1 MHTLINAAF
10 NAVLIGLFLV
20 AFGAAFGRIHPMIDL
35 IGQFVLPALVGAVVI
50 ALLALVTGRYVTA
63 VVAVAALLAN
73 LLIAWPWLQSP
84 TPAAASGPTV
94 KVLLFNVYY
103 YNRRL
108 DEAARIVRELNPDIV
123 VLHEVIPRI
132 RPDLD
137 AMADAFPYRV
147 ESWLER
153 PADALILS
161 RFPLEDL
168 AAELPEPKHRR
179 PLGVA
184 KVAIGDRTLTLFA
197 AHLSLPPLL
206 EGRGSQM
213 AEMREIAETVNG
225 LTGPRL
231 LVGDFNASTW
241 GAVVTHARTFA
252 ALDVLTGPS
261 GTWPTF
267 LPRDLGIPID
277 HMLASQELT
286 FVSRTLVTIPGS
298 DHRAVL
304 AEIKF
309 KN

>member
-1 MHTLINAAF
+1 MQTLISALC
-10 NAVLIGLFLV
+10 NAVLIGLFVV
-20 AFGAAFGRIHPMIDL
+20 AFGAAFGRVHPLIDL
-35 IGQFVLPALVGAVVI
+35 FGQFVLPALVGAVVVM
-50 ALLALVTGRYVTA
+50 LLALLTARYATA
-63 VVAVAALLAN
+63 AVGVAALLAN
-73 LLIAWPWLQSP
+73 LFVAWPFLQSP
-84 TPAAASGPTV
+84 RPAAATGPTV
-94 KVLLFNVYY
+94 KVLLFNIYY
-103 YNRRL
+103 YNKRL
-108 DEAARIVRELNPDIV
+108 AEAANAIRELNPDIV
-123 VLHEVIPRI
+123 VLHEVVPRV
-132 RPDLD
+132 RPELD
-137 AMADAFPYRV
+137 AIADAFPYRV

-161 RFPLEDL
+161 RFPLQDV
-168 AAELPEPKHRR
+168 AAELPAPNHRR

-184 KVAIGDRTLTLFA
+184 KVTVGDRTLTLLP

-231 LVGDFNASTW
+231 LVGDFNAATG
-241 GAVVTHARTFA
+241 GAVSTHARTFA
-252 ALDVLTGPS
+252 ALEVLTGPS

-267 LPRDLGIPID
+267 LPRDMGIPID
-277 HMLASQELT
+277 HMLASQEIT
-286 FVSRTLVTIPGS
+286 FVSRTLITIPGS

>member
-1 MHTLINAAF
+1 MHTLISAF
-10 NAVLIGLFLV
+10 CNAVLIGLFIV
-20 AFGAAFGRIHPMIDL
+20 AFGATFGRLNPLIDL
-35 IGQFVLPALVGAVVI
+35 FGQFVLPALVGAVVI
-50 ALLALVTGRYVTA
+50 ALIALMTARYGTA
-63 VVAVAALLAN
+63 LVAVAALLVN
-73 LLIAWPWLQSP
+73 MLIAWPWIQNP
-84 TPAAASGPTV
+84 TPAEAHGPTV
-94 KVLLFNVYY
+94 KVLLFNIYY

-108 DEAARIVRELNPDIV
+108 DEAAKVVRELNPDIV
-123 VLHEVIPRI
+123 ILHEVIPRV

-137 AMADAFPYRV
+137 AMVDAFPYRV

-168 AAELPEPKHRR
+168 AAELPVPKHRR
-179 PLGVA
+179 PLGAA
-184 KVAIGDRTLTLFA
+184 KVTIGERTLTLFA

-206 EGRGSQM
+206 EGKGSQM
-213 AEMREIAETVNG
+213 GEMHEIAETINTR
-225 LTGPRL
+225 TGPRL

-241 GAVVTHARTFA
+241 GAVITHARTFA
-252 ALDVLTGPS
+252 ALEVLTGPS
-261 GTWPTF
+261 GSWPTF

-277 HMLASQELT
+277 HMLASQEIT
-286 FVSRTLVTIPGS
+286 FVSRKLITIPGS

>member
-1 MHTLINAAF
+1 MQTLISAF
-10 NAVLIGLFLV
+10 CNAVLIGLFVV
-20 AFGAAFGRIHPMIDL
+20 AFGATYGRVHPLIDL
-35 IGQFVLPALVGAVVI
+35 FGQFVLPALVGAVVVM
-50 ALLALVTGRYVTA
+50 LLALLTARYATA
-63 VVAVAALLAN
+63 VVGVAALLAN
-73 LLIAWPWLQSP
+73 LFVAWPFLQSP
-84 TPAAASGPTV
+84 RPAAATGPTV
-94 KVLLFNVYY
+94 KVLLFNIYY
-103 YNRRL
+103 YNKRL
-108 DEAARIVRELNPDIV
+108 AEAANTIRELNPDIV
-123 VLHEVIPRI
+123 VLHEVVPRV
-132 RPDLD
+132 RPELD
-137 AMADAFPYRV
+137 AIADAFPYRV

-161 RFPLEDL
+161 RFPLQDV
-168 AAELPEPKHRR
+168 AAELPAPNHRR

-184 KVAIGDRTLTLFA
+184 KVTVGDRTLTLLA

-231 LVGDFNASTW
+231 LVGDFNAATW
-241 GAVVTHARTFA
+241 GAVITHARTFA
-252 ALDVLTGPS
+252 ALEVLTGPS

-267 LPRDLGIPID
+267 LPRDMGIPID
-277 HMLASQELT
+277 HMLASQEIT
-286 FVSRTLVTIPGS
+286 FVSRTLITIPGS

>member
-1 MHTLINAAF
+1 MHTLISAF
-10 NAVLIGLFLV
+10 CNAVLIGLFIV
-20 AFGAAFGRIHPMIDL
+20 AFGAAFGRLHPLLDL
-35 IGQFVLPALVGAVVI
+35 FGQFVLPALVGAVIIVLI
-50 ALLALVTGRYVTA
+50 ALMTARYGIAL
-63 VVAVAALLAN
+63 VAVAALLTN
-73 LLIAWPWLQSP
+73 LLIAWPWIQKP
-84 TPAAASGPTV
+84 TPSEATGPTV

-103 YNRRL
+103 YNKRL
-108 DEAARIVRELNPDIV
+108 DEAAKVVHELNPDIV
-123 VLHEVIPRI
+123 VLHEVIPRV

-168 AAELPEPKHRR
+168 AAELPVPKHRR
-179 PLGVA
+179 PLGAA
-184 KVAIGDRTLTLFA
+184 KVTIGDRTLTLFA

-213 AEMREIAETVNG
+213 AEMQEIAETVNSR
-225 LTGPRL
+225 TGPRL
-231 LVGDFNASTW
+231 LVGDFNAATW
-241 GAVVTHARTFA
+241 GAVITHARTVA

-261 GTWPTF
+261 GSWPTF

-277 HMLASQELT
+277 HMLASQEIT

>member
-1 MHTLINAAF
+1 MHTLVSAF
-10 NAVLIGLFLV
+10 CNAVLIGLFIV
-20 AFGAAFGRIHPMIDL
+20 AFGAAFGRLHPLIDL
-35 IGQFVLPALVGAVVI
+35 FGQFVLPALVGAVVI
-50 ALLALVTGRYVTA
+50 ALIALMTARYGTA
-63 VVAVAALLAN
+63 LVAVAALLVN
-73 LLIAWPWLQSP
+73 LLIAWPWIQSP
-84 TPAAASGPTV
+84 TPAEATGPSV

-103 YNRRL
+103 YNKRL
-108 DEAARIVRELNPDIV
+108 DEAARIVRDLNPDIV
-123 VLHEVIPRI
+123 ILHEVIPRV

-168 AAELPEPKHRR
+168 AAELLIPKHRR
-179 PLGVA
+179 PLGAA
-184 KVAIGDRTLTLFA
+184 KLTIGDRTLTLFA

-213 AEMREIAETVNG
+213 AEMKEIAETVNA

-231 LVGDFNASTW
+231 LVGDFNAATW

-261 GTWPTF
+261 GTWPSF

-277 HMLASQELT
+277 HMLVSQDMT
-286 FVSRTLVTIPGS
+286 FVSRTLITMAGS
-298 DHRAVL
+298 DHRAIL